1 MKPPHGSQLWHR
13 FIAPAHWLM
22 ARQRN
27 ADVRVNVAYR
37 RTSLA
42 PTWRLTLRWLVPTFR
57 GLGLTALLL
66 AATAPSDWR
75 ASSWV
80 NSEGV
85 AIELVVD
92 RSGSMLA
99 DDFTLDG
106 RRATRLEAVCEAA
119 GRFIAGEGESSSR
132 GGGNSIGLVTFAAE
146 PEVACPLTIDHEAV
160 VARLERTQAAKDYRE
175 DGTAIG
181 DAWALAVAELRSLEQ
196 SLYGKNGDQRLTK
209 VAVLLTDGQ
218 HNAGRLTPPQAAELA
233 KHFGV
238 RTYLIGLDPT
248 DLAGEA
254 ARQRVAKESERL
266 ASFCAAT
273 GGRLYTVSDMRSLRR
288 VYAEIDSLER
298 SMTARQRLTVERHWA
313 VDGFELGPFG
323 VPPLA
328 LIALALLS
336 LETVLAWTLFL
347 VVP

>member
-1 MKPPHGSQLWHR
+1 LW
-13 FIAPAHWLM
+13 
-22 ARQRN
+22 
-27 ADVRVNVAYR
+27 
-37 RTSLA
+37 
-42 PTWRLTLRWLVPTFR
+42 
-57 GLGLTALLL
+57 
-66 AATAPSDWR
+66 AATGPSDWH
-75 ASSWV
+75 ASKWV
-80 NSEGV
+80 DSEGV

-106 RRATRLEAVCEAA
+106 RRVTRLEAVCEAA
-119 GRFIAGEGESSSR
+119 GRFIVGDSESRAR
-132 GGGNSIGLVTFAAE
+132 GADSIGLVTFAAE

-160 VARLERTQAAKDYRE
+160 VARLEQTQAAKDYRE

-196 SLYGKNGDQRLTK
+196 SLSGKNGDQRLTK

-218 HNAGRLTPPQAAELA
+218 QNAGRLVPARAAALA

-238 RTYLIGLDPT
+238 RTYMIGLEPK
-248 DLAGEA
+248 DLAEV
-254 ARQRVAKESERL
+254 ARERVAKETERL
-266 ASFCAAT
+266 ASFCVAT

-298 SMTARQRLTVERHWA
+298 SKTARERVTVERHWA

-323 VPPLA
+323 VPALA

-336 LETVLAWTLFL
+336 LETILAWTIFL